1 MAEIA
6 VKNMLTLNPSILS
19 LKMRGADL
27 GVCVKK
33 IETTRNTLEDWYSR
47 ATDEGQVP

>member
-1 MAEIA
+1 M
-6 VKNMLTLNPSILS
+6 KNMLKLDLSILS
-19 LKMRGADL
+19 LKIRGVDL

-33 IETTRNTLEDWYSR
+33 IETTRTRLRIGISR

>member
-1 MAEIA
+1 M
-6 VKNMLTLNPSILS
+6 KNMLTLNPSILS

-33 IETTRNTLEDWYSR
+33 IETTRTRLRIGISR